1 MQEKSYSERTHQS
14 LPSSNQLNVN
24 LMPPKLMVQVCSTA
38 LLFLISISIEIE
50 ATVPDS
56 CFKDKYVE
64 MLVSFICTMHLEKYI
79 NSQFLKLLLRLFSP
93 LKVYQNDEKLHLNF
107 ARMVHHL
114 GICCTQQSCQALRLS
129 CVVKWKTTQFTYAVS
144 HFDSHI
150 MENKVVVVT
159 TYSEPSMD
167 QLVYTI
173 VTHCLNVMKLYP
185 VIIMLLVLGITR
197 FLVFCSDA
205 DNSFYAN
212 RVNANILGRE
222 EKMFWDVNI
231 VDGYQNW
238 SSKPLKT
245 CHFLLSQIWMHTH
258 N

>member
-1 MQEKSYSERTHQS
+1 
-14 LPSSNQLNVN
+14 
-24 LMPPKLMVQVCSTA
+24 
-38 LLFLISISIEIE
+38 
-50 ATVPDS
+50 
-56 CFKDKYVE
+56 
-64 MLVSFICTMHLEKYI
+64 
-79 NSQFLKLLLRLFSP
+79 
-93 LKVYQNDEKLHLNF
+93 
-107 ARMVHHL
+107 
-114 GICCTQQSCQALRLS
+114 
-129 CVVKWKTTQFTYAVS
+129 
-144 HFDSHI
+144 

-245 CHFLLSQIWMHTH
+245 CHFLLS
-258 N
+258 